1 MSDNWEYKGG
11 SGRWKEYVNSDTGE
25 STIKE
30 HKLKTV
36 WQSCLRNEC
45 IYELTNPRTRECTC
59 TKCGAITYFVLG
71 MSKLVEGKIVPLR

>member
-36 WQSCLRNEC
+36 WQSCPRNEC
-45 IYELTNPRTRECTC
+45 TYELTNPRTRECTC